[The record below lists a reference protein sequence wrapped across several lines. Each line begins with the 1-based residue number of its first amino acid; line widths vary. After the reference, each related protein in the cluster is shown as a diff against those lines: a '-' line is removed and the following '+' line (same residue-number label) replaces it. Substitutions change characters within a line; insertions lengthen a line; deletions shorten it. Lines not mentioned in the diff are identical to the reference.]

1 MRKIVV
7 LAGIVAV
14 AALAAVWSVST
25 YAKPKG
31 GNKIEAA
38 AVSAAVSPQEIM
50 VRQGKNVPVEYWA
63 DPF

>member
-1 MRKIVV
+1 MRKIIIPVG
-7 LAGIVAV
+7 LVAF

-31 GNKIEAA
+31 GNKVEAA
-38 AVSAAVSPQEIM
+38 AASAPISPQEIM